1 MPLRLFAE
9 KPTACV
15 CAVALLAISIL
26 GTSQAYA
33 QVAGAM
39 LTGTVKD
46 VSGAFI
52 PNAQVVITDVA
63 TGVARTVSPGGAG
76 LYTAPNL
83 LPGTYEVRVTATGFS
98 TQLRKGITLTVGAEQ
113 VFDFTMQVG
122 QMSQTVEVT
131 TEAPTVELTSSELGA
146 TVNSTTVRELPLN
159 GRSWTDLAALQPG
172 VVGATSHPKV
182 DVNRGYGGQLS
193 ISGARPQQN
202 NYRLDGISINDYS
215 NGGPGSV
222 LGQNLGVEA
231 IQEFSVLTS
240 NYSAEYGKTSGGV
253 VNAIS
258 RSGTNQFHGSAYEF
272 LRNSA
277 LDADN
282 FFDNA
287 NGVPKPP
294 FRRNQFGASA
304 GGPVR
309 KDHTFV
315 FGDYEGIRQSQGT
328 TASSGV
334 PSANARLG
342 ILQAKN
348 GKPAC
353 GPGSGDPSANPA
365 VPDVACQSGPCP
377 SAPGQTM
384 TNLAPTRAFVCV
396 DDKVAKYLPF
406 FNLPSS
412 PTSGNIGLYVFTR
425 QQVVSEN
432 YYTTRVDE
440 KISEK
445 DSLFGTYVYDYA
457 PLTEPDILN
466 NILQQSITKR
476 QFAAFEENHI
486 FSPTLVNSFR
496 LGYNRDHA
504 AALAPVKAINP
515 AAAVTTNQWAPGYA
529 PPRVIS
535 SGLNTIPGL
544 APPTFSYVWDAYQV
558 YDDAFLTKG
567 LHSIKFGV
575 GIERDHL
582 NETTA
587 TADYLGT
594 FRFGAISNLLQN
606 KPGSVVGSIPGLVTP
621 RYMRL
626 TIVGAYI
633 QDDWRFRP
641 NLTLNLGLRY
651 EMSTVITETKGKL
664 TNLPT
669 LDAANPT
676 CGVLFGDCGAIG
688 PYFSNPTLRNFEPRI
703 GFAWDPFKNGKTAVR
718 GGFGMFDVLP
728 MLYTTV
734 TMNGRG
740 APFFQLASP
749 LPSTP
754 LPQGSFP
761 DGALPFILSNGL
773 PPLERG
779 FVEHHPHR
787 NYVMQWNLN
796 VQHQVTPSLT
806 AVVGYVGSHGVHQA
820 FRADDSN
827 LVLPKVTSAGY
838 LWPVVPFMDPNAND
852 PTLPSPGP
860 GSLINT
866 HSNVGG
872 IRFLSWPGSS
882 SYNALQIGVKKQ
894 MSHGLQIQGSYTWG
908 KSMDNNSGVIAG
920 DTFGN
925 GIGSLQWFDLKLSRA
940 VSDYNVPRVLVV
952 NASWELPTSK
962 SAPLALGWAVNGW
975 ELGGI
980 LKVSDGPP
988 FTATFG
994 TSGGDPLLLGST
1006 DPWAFPDRLTGP
1018 DCSSLFN
1025 PRNPNNYIKTQCF
1038 AVPTAPASFF
1048 TSPTP
1053 MCSSDPRFF
1062 GDNVNGNAFG
1072 TPPQC
1077 FNLRGNAGRN
1087 IISGPGLV
1095 NLDFSL
1101 FKNNPIRRISETF
1114 NVQFRAEIFNIIN
1127 HANFSLPIEPDNTDV
1142 FDNTGAPTGTEG
1154 LLTTTSTDSRQIQ
1167 FALKVVW

>member
-1 MPLRLFAE
+1 MSVRALSE
-9 KPTACV
+9 KTKV
-15 CAVALLAISIL
+15 VLSLLLVLVLSMAVARRAN
-26 GTSQAYA
+26 A
-33 QVAGAM
+33 QVAGAT
-39 LTGTVKD
+39 LTGTVTD
-46 VSGAFI
+46 TSGAI
-52 PNAQVVITDVA
+52 LPNAQVTITDVA
-63 TGVARTVSPGGAG
+63 TGVTRIVTSNAAG
-76 LYTAPNL
+76 LYIAPNL
-83 LPGTYEVRVTATGFS
+83 LPGTYEVKVAATGFK
-98 TQLRKGITLTVGAEQ
+98 TQLQKGITLTVGAEQ
-113 VFDFTMQVG
+113 LLDITMQVG

-146 TVNSTTVRELPLN
+146 TVSSTTVRELPLN

-258 RSGTNQFHGSAYEF
+258 RSGTNQFHGSVYEF

-287 NGVPKPP
+287 NGLPKPP
-294 FRRNQFGASA
+294 FRRNQFGVSA
-304 GGPVR
+304 GGPIR
-309 KDHTFV
+309 KDHTFI

-328 TASSGV
+328 TQSSGV

-342 ILQAKN
+342 ILTGGTPLDPTAPCALAGSHN
-348 GKPAC
+348 LTATLPTTDPNYGKA
-353 GPGSGDPSANPA
+353 
-365 VPDVACQSGPCP
+365 
-377 SAPGQTM
+377 T
-384 TNLAPTRAFVCV
+384 TCV
-396 DDKVAKYLPF
+396 DDKVARYMPF
-406 FNLPSS
+406 FNLPNT
-412 PTSGNIGLYVFTR
+412 PTTGNVGQYVFPR

-432 YYTTRVDE
+432 YYTARVDE

-445 DSLFGTYVYDYA
+445 DSLFGSYVYDYA

-466 NILQQSITKR
+466 NILVQSITKR
-476 QFAAFEENHI
+476 QIAAFEENHV
-486 FSPTLVNSFR
+486 FSAAIGNSFR

-504 AALAPVKAINP
+504 DAGENIKAINP
-515 AAAVTTNQWAPGYA
+515 AAAVSTGQWAPGYA

-535 SGLNTIPGL
+535 SGLNTVPGL
-544 APPTFSYVWDAYQV
+544 SPPAFTYVWDAYQV
-558 YDDAFLTKG
+558 YDDAFVTKG
-567 LHSIKFGV
+567 LHTLKFGV
-575 GIERDHL
+575 GVERDHL
-582 NETTA
+582 NETT
-587 TADYLGT
+587 TTGDFLGT
-594 FRFGAISNLLQN
+594 FRFGAINNFLQN

-626 TIVGAYI
+626 TIAGAYV

-651 EMSTVITETKGKL
+651 EMATVIKEKYGKL

-669 LDAANPT
+669 LDAQLPT
-676 CGVLFGDCGAIG
+676 CGTLATGCGSVG
-688 PYFSNPTLRNFEPRI
+688 PYFSNPTLNNFEPRL
-703 GFAWDPFKNGKTAVR
+703 GFAWDPFKTGKTAVR

-734 TMNGRG
+734 TLNGRG

-749 LPSTP
+749 APGTS

-761 DGALPFILSNGL
+761 DGALPFILNTAQQTGKSA
-773 PPLERG
+773 PVEYG
-779 FVEHHPHR
+779 FIEHHPHR

-796 VQHQVTPSLT
+796 VQHQITPSLT
-806 AVVGYVGSHGVHQA
+806 AMVGYVGSHGVHQA
-820 FRADDSN
+820 FRADDGN
-827 LVLPKVTSAGY
+827 IVLPTLNSATGRY
-838 LWPVVPFMDPNAND
+838 LWPKVDVLGNIWDPTNMCTQTDPNGSD
-852 PTLPSPGP
+852 PSICAPPQLVNS
-860 GSLINT
+860 N
-866 HSNVGG
+866 SNVGG
-872 IRFLSWPGSS
+872 IRYLSWPGSS
-882 SYNALQIGVKKQ
+882 SYNALQVGIKEQ
-894 MSHGLQIQGSYTWG
+894 MSHGVQIQGSFTWG

-925 GIGSLQWFDLKLSRA
+925 GIGSLTWFDLKLSRA

-952 NASWELPTSK
+952 NASWVLPTNK
-962 SAPLALGWAVNGW
+962 SIPPALGWVVNGW

-980 LKVSDGPP
+980 LKVADGPP

-994 TSGGDPLLLGST
+994 TAGGDPLGIAST
-1006 DPWAFPDRLTGP
+1006 DPWAYPDRLGGAG
-1018 DCSSLFN
+1018 CSSLAN
-1025 PRNPNNYIKTQCF
+1025 PGNPNQYIKTQCF
-1038 AVPTAPASFF
+1038 SVPTAPNAAFWNAN
-1048 TSPTP
+1048 
-1053 MCSSDPRFF
+1053 CDPAPPSL
-1062 GDNVNGNAFG
+1062 GG
-1072 TPPQC
+1072 TVDPNSLQC

-1087 IISGPGLV
+1087 IIQGPGLV
-1095 NLDFSL
+1095 NLDFSA

-1154 LLTTTSTDSRQIQ
+1154 LITTTSTDSRQIQ
-1167 FALKVVW
+1167 FALKVIW